1 MHALD
6 IGKMKLICMICLGI
20 EAYSNASFGIVSGP
34 VHLYNVDC
42 SGDESSLLNC
52 THSSKCNCTPIT
64 YAGVAC
70 SGENCWNIVT
80 IELTDLVIV
89 IVL

>member
-1 MHALD
+1 
-6 IGKMKLICMICLGI
+6 MKLICMICLGI

-34 VHLYNVDC
+34 VHLDNVDC

-52 THSSKCNCTPIT
+52 TYSSKRNFTPIA

-70 SGENCWNIVT
+70 SGENCSIIVA
-80 IELTDLVIV
+80 IELTDLVIL